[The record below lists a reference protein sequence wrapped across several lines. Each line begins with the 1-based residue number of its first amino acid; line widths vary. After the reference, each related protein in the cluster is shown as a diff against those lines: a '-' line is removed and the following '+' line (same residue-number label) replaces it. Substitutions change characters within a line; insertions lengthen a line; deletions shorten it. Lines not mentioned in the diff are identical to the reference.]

1 MTVTGF
7 EDVILFKELDINYTW
22 RRKLQNDKIKSLNS
36 PGNPVSAELIVQNS
50 DSKLRWKPWRI
61 YEKFGLFPWLFFL
74 FKKSFSC
81 RLYTSFFFFSFS
93 FLLSPLLRILQSSPH
108 TLNVLLY
115 SLIHLFAHPV
125 FVESYHV
132 TDNIPKVLEIQW
144 WAKSGKVPALMN
156 SYLQVK
162 RGWITIK
169 WSNK

>member
-1 MTVTGF
+1 M
-7 EDVILFKELDINYTW
+7 
-22 RRKLQNDKIKSLNS
+22 KSLVCF
-36 PGNPVSAELIVQNS
+36 PGYSFY
-50 DSKLRWKPWRI
+50 SKRV
-61 YEKFGLFPWLFFL
+61 FPAGCTPL
-74 FKKSFSC
+74 
-81 RLYTSFFFFSFS
+81 FFFFFS

-162 RGWITIK
+162 RG
-169 WSNK
+169 